1 MSPLWRD
8 RIQIFLAPGQIDWIR
23 SARGFKPVQAAKVTV
38 LCEPMQGAPLWRA
51 ALQQLEKHLTEVSNT
66 ELTITLSNH
75 FVRYVTL
82 PPQAEI
88 MTPEEVNAY
97 AAFRM
102 REIYA
107 ERVDAWVLSVSEWNP
122 LTGAVC
128 AAIPRDLLTEL
139 EKMAARLQCKLK
151 EIEPYFAS
159 VYDHW
164 QKLLDSEKTYCA
176 VVETG
181 RMCISTQIGGVWYS
195 IRNQRIVH
203 SVADELLAALDQEA
217 VLSGNKAALEQVFL
231 FAPQHPDLTLPENCG
246 WLTVPLPAEKI
257 PAPAHY
263 PSAQIG
269 DSRLNHAALE
279 A

>member
-8 RIQIFLAPGQIDWIR
+8 RIQIFLAPERIDWVR
-23 SARGFKPVQAAKVTV
+23 ATRGFKPVQAAKVTV
-38 LCEPMQGAPLWRA
+38 LCEPMQGAPLWQA
-51 ALQQLEKHLTEVSNT
+51 ALQQLEKQLVGVSGSD
-66 ELTITLSNH
+66 LSITLSNH
-75 FVRYVTL
+75 FVRYVSL

-88 MTPEEVNAY
+88 MTPEEVSAY

-102 REIYA
+102 REVYA
-107 ERVDAWVLSVSEWNP
+107 ERVDAWVLSVSEWSP

-128 AAIPRDLLTEL
+128 GAIPRDLMTEL
-139 EKMAARLQCKLK
+139 EKMAARLHCKLK

-164 QKLLDSEKTYCA
+164 QKLLDGDKTYCA

-181 RMCISTQIGGVWYS
+181 RMCISTQIGGVWHS
-195 IRNQRIVH
+195 IRNQRIAH

-217 VLSGNKAALEQVFL
+217 VLSGNKAAVEQVFL

-246 WLTVPLPAEKI
+246 WLIVPLPAEKI
-257 PAPAHY
+257 PALAYY
-263 PSAQIG
+263 PSTQIDG
-269 DSRLNHAALE
+269 SRLNHAAFK

>member
-8 RIQIFLAPGQIDWIR
+8 RIQVFLAPGRIDWVR
-23 SARGFKPVQAAKVTV
+23 ATRGFKPVQAAKVTV
-38 LCEPMQGAPLWRA
+38 LCEPVQGAPIWQA
-51 ALQQLEKHLTEVSNT
+51 ALQQLEKHLKDASGT

-97 AAFRM
+97 AAFRL
-102 REIYA
+102 REVYA
-107 ERVDAWVLSVSEWNP
+107 ERVDAWVLSVSEWSP
-122 LTGAVC
+122 LTGAVG
-128 AAIPRDLLTEL
+128 AAIPRDLLAEL
-139 EKMAARLQCKLK
+139 EKMAVRLHCKLK

-159 VYDHW
+159 VYDRW
-164 QKLLDSEKTYCA
+164 QKLLGGDKTYCA

-181 RMCISTQIGGVWYS
+181 RLCISTQIGGVWHS
-195 IRNQRIVH
+195 IRNQRVVH
-203 SVADELLAALDQEA
+203 NIADELLAALDQEA
-217 VLSGNKAALEQVFL
+217 VSSGNKAAVEQVFL

>member
-1 MSPLWRD
+1 VSPLLRD
-8 RIQIFLAPGQIDWIR
+8 QLQVFLAPGQIGWVR
-23 SARGFKPVQAAKVTV
+23 TTRGFKPVQAAKVTV
-38 LCEPMQGAPLWRA
+38 QCEPVQGAPVWQA
-51 ALQQLEKHLTEVSNT
+51 ALQQLEKHLIDVSGTN
-66 ELTITLSNH
+66 LSITLSNH

-88 MTPEEVNAY
+88 MTPEEVNSY

-102 REIYA
+102 REVYA
-107 ERVDAWVLSVSEWNP
+107 ERVDAWVLSVSEWSP

-128 AAIPRDLLTEL
+128 AAIPRDLMAEL
-139 EKMAARLQCKLK
+139 EKTAARLRCKLK

-159 VYDHW
+159 VYDRW
-164 QKLLDSEKTYCA
+164 QKLLNSDKTYCA

-181 RMCISTQIGGVWYS
+181 RMCISTQIDGIWHS

-203 SVADELLAALDQEA
+203 GVADELLAALDQEA

-231 FAPQHPDLTLPENCG
+231 FAPQHPDLALPQNCG
-246 WLTVPLPAEKI
+246 WLIVPLPAGKI

-263 PSAQIG
+263 PSAQM
-269 DSRLNHAALE
+269 DDNRLNHAALE

>member
-1 MSPLWRD
+1 MSLLWRD
-8 RIQIFLAPGQIDWIR
+8 RIQVFLAPGRIDWVR
-23 SARGFKPVQAAKVTV
+23 ATRGFKPVQAAKVTV
-38 LCEPMQGAPLWRA
+38 LCEPVQGAPLWRA
-51 ALQQLEKHLTEVSNT
+51 ALQQLEKHLVDASGT
-66 ELTITLSNH
+66 ELALTLSNH

-102 REIYA
+102 REVYA
-107 ERVDAWVLSVSEWNP
+107 ERVDAWVLSVSAWNP

-128 AAIPRDLLTEL
+128 AAIPRALMTEL
-139 EKMAARLQCKLK
+139 EKTAARLNCTLK

-159 VYDHW
+159 VYDCW
-164 QKLLDSEKTYCA
+164 QKLLNGDKTYFV
-176 VVETG
+176 VVEAG
-181 RMCISTQIGGVWYS
+181 RMCISIQIDGVWHS

-203 SVADELLAALDQEA
+203 GVADELLAALDQEA
-217 VLSGNKAALEQVFL
+217 VLSGNKAAFEQVFL
-231 FAPQHPDLTLPENCG
+231 FAPQHPDFTLPQNCG
-246 WLTVPLPAEKI
+246 WLIVPLPAERI

-263 PSAQIG
+263 PSAQID
-269 DSRLNHAALE
+269 DSRLKHAALE

>member
-1 MSPLWRD
+1 MSLLWRD
-8 RIQIFLAPGQIDWIR
+8 RIEVFLAPERVDWVR
-23 SARGFKPVQAAKVTV
+23 ATRGFKPVRAAKVTV
-38 LCEPMQGAPLWRA
+38 LCEPMQGAPLWQA
-51 ALQQLEKHLTEVSNT
+51 ALQQLEKHVKDVSGA

-75 FVRYVTL
+75 FVRYVAL
-82 PPQAEI
+82 PPQVEI

-97 AAFRM
+97 AVFRM
-102 REIYA
+102 REVYA

-122 LTGAVC
+122 LTGAMC
-128 AAIPRDLLTEL
+128 AAIPRDLMTEL
-139 EKMAARLQCKLK
+139 EKTAARLNCKLK

-164 QKLLDSEKTYCA
+164 QKLLNGDKTYCA
-176 VVETG
+176 VVEAG
-181 RMCISTQIGGVWYS
+181 RMCISMQINGVWHS

-217 VLSGNKAALEQVFL
+217 VLSGNKAAVEQVFL

-246 WLTVPLPAEKI
+246 WLIVPLPAEKM

-263 PSAQIG
+263 PSASTD

>member
-8 RIQIFLAPGQIDWIR
+8 QLQVFLAPGQISWVR
-23 SARGFKPVQAAKVTV
+23 TGRGFKPVQAAKVTV
-38 LCEPMQGAPLWRA
+38 LCEPVQGAPVWQA
-51 ALQQLEKHLTEVSNT
+51 ALQQLEKHLTDASGT
-66 ELTITLSNH
+66 DLSITLSNH

-88 MTPEEVNAY
+88 MTPEEVNSY

-102 REIYA
+102 REVYA
-107 ERVDAWVLSVSEWNP
+107 ERVDAWALSVSEWSP

-128 AAIPRDLLTEL
+128 AAIPRDLMAEL
-139 EKMAARLQCKLK
+139 EKTAVRLHCKLT

-164 QKLLDSEKTYCA
+164 QKSLNGDKTYCA
-176 VVETG
+176 LVEAG
-181 RMCISTQIGGVWYS
+181 RMCISTQINGVWHS

-217 VLSGNKAALEQVFL
+217 VFSGNKAAVEQVFL
-231 FAPQHPDLTLPENCG
+231 FAPQHPDLKLPQNCG
-246 WLTVPLPAEKI
+246 WLIVPLPSEKM
-257 PAPAHY
+257 PAAHY
-263 PSAQIG
+263 PSVSTD

>member
-1 MSPLWRD
+1 VSPLWRD
-8 RIQIFLAPGQIDWIR
+8 QLQVFLAPGQISWVR
-23 SARGFKPVQAAKVTV
+23 TARGFKPVQAAKVTV
-38 LCEPMQGAPLWRA
+38 LCEPVQGAPVWQA
-51 ALQQLEKHLTEVSNT
+51 ALQQLEKHLIDESGTDLS
-66 ELTITLSNH
+66 ITLSNH

-88 MTPEEVNAY
+88 MTPEEVNSY

-102 REIYA
+102 REVYA
-107 ERVDAWVLSVSEWNP
+107 ERVDAWALSVSEWSP

-128 AAIPRDLLTEL
+128 AAIPRDLMAEL
-139 EKMAARLQCKLK
+139 EKMVARLHCKLT

-164 QKLLDSEKTYCA
+164 QKSLNGDKTYCA
-176 VVETG
+176 LVEAG
-181 RMCISTQIGGVWYS
+181 RMCISTQINGVWHS

-217 VLSGNKAALEQVFL
+217 VFSGNKAAVEQVFL
-231 FAPQHPDLTLPENCG
+231 FAPQHPDLKLPENCG
-246 WLTVPLPAEKI
+246 WLSVPLPAERI

-263 PSAQIG
+263 PSATA
-269 DSRLNHAALE
+269 DDNRLNHAALE